1 MTDTVTVPQQGAPG
15 HDEGSAA
22 ATDKRRAKSR
32 EGKSRHAAAAAP
44 ADRFKVEAVDPRKV
58 FSRSRYRSSQV
69 SVLLVRY
76 ARIRGDLLTSAGK
89 ADEDQRRHAELC
101 CDHLRAAKA
110 QLESPRGMLSVC
122 ANLLGLADRELVCL
136 HPPDLLSYRIRGV
149 KILLADRRLA
159 SPAVLA
165 QLEEMETTRGE
176 GTHENSE
183 EVRRRALKD
192 ALTILHS
199 QEEHVLIEDDLQVTR
214 LWRVVALAL
223 VAWFALVGVVPVV
236 TSAGGASG
244 ENFIWPIWAPTGQEQ
259 WDLIIA
265 AMGLSVVGA
274 VGGIVSGMLSVRD
287 SRAVLSDYRTS
298 MLKLTLK
305 PLAGAVA
312 AVILY
317 LFLSAGVVAGVEVN
331 NTGVYVVAAFLA
343 GFSERYFLR
352 VLRAQDD
359 GEAPPAKQPEAPAK
373 REDAAAVA

>member
-1 MTDTVTVPQQGAPG
+1 MADTVTVPQQSDPG
-15 HDEGSAA
+15 HDDGSAVL
-22 ATDKRRAKSR
+22 DKRR
-32 EGKSRHAAAAAP
+32 GKGRGLKHRASSGEVSALMEIEP
-44 ADRFKVEAVDPRKV
+44 VDPRKV
-58 FSRSRYRSSQV
+58 FSRGRYRSSQI
-69 SVLLVRY
+69 SVMMTRY
-76 ARIRGDLLTSAGK
+76 ARIRGDLLTSLGK
-89 ADEDQRRHAELC
+89 ADAEQRGHAELC
-101 CDHLRAAKA
+101 RDHLRAAKA
-110 QLESPRGMLSVC
+110 QLESPRGMLSAC

-136 HPPDLLSYRIRGV
+136 HPPDLLSYRLRGV
-149 KILLADRRLA
+149 KDELADRDLA

-165 QLEEMETTRGE
+165 QLTAMETP
-176 GTHENSE
+176 GTTPAFE

-192 ALTILHS
+192 GLTILHS
-199 QEEHVLIEDDLQVTR
+199 QEERVLIEDDLQVTR
-214 LWRVVALAL
+214 LWRLVALAALAWLAL
-223 VAWFALVGVVPVV
+223 VAVVPVV

-244 ENFIWPIWAPTGQEQ
+244 DNFIWPIWAPTGQEQ

-274 VGGIVSGMLSVRD
+274 VGGVVSGMLSVRD

-317 LFLSAGVVAGVEVN
+317 LFLSAGVVSGVEVT

-359 GEAPPAKQPEAPAK
+359 GEGTPEKTPTASVRREEPASAPPA
-373 REDAAAVA
+373 